1 MQKTLQLKLLIA
13 DDSSIMRE
21 RIKSQVSFL
30 DGVFIVGEADN
41 GITAMELL
49 IEFDPDL
56 IILDLHMPLLGGI
69 DVLKK
74 IEEANLKT
82 KVCILTNYSYP
93 QYQERCLA
101 MGADYF
107 LSKSEDFEKINFIIS
122 EMLENMTI
130 RNLTGIK

>member
-1 MQKTLQLKLLIA
+1 
-13 DDSSIMRE
+13 
-21 RIKSQVSFL
+21 
-30 DGVFIVGEADN
+30 
-41 GITAMELL
+41 
-49 IEFDPDL
+49 
-56 IILDLHMPLLGGI
+56 MPLLGGI

>member
-56 IILDLHMPLLGGI
+56 IILDL
-69 DVLKK
+69 LKLFLCSL
-74 IEEANLKT
+74 IFMTYCSCMNT
-82 KVCILTNYSYP
+82 HTMVCL
-93 QYQERCLA
+93 R
-101 MGADYF
+101 F
-107 LSKSEDFEKINFIIS
+107 F
-122 EMLENMTI
+122 
-130 RNLTGIK
+130 